1 MTTTAA
7 ALQPQSRLRRALVAI
22 DNRYLAPVL
31 VTCVLLIGDLSYGI
45 LESYTLTALSIGTAI
60 VSELALG
67 RLVYGKW
74 PHLASA
80 YISGISVGM
89 LVRSPFVWPFVVGS
103 VLSILSKYV
112 LRWHGR
118 HLWNPSNFGLCALF
132 FLAPATVAALSI
144 QWGNEVWPM
153 LEVWV
158 LGGIILW
165 RLRRLHI
172 CVTYVAAF
180 VVLSAVRSELTG
192 VPFLAS
198 LAPITGPMYQ
208 LFIFFMIT
216 DPRTT
221 VRRRWGQLVVVV
233 LVALVE
239 MGLRLLG
246 VVYAPL
252 YALFLVGPP
261 TLAFELWWDGAKP
274 QRASMV

>member
-1 MTTTAA
+1 MIGATAPA
-7 ALQPQSRLRRALVAI
+7 PPVSRLRRALATI

-31 VTCVLLIGDLSYGI
+31 VTCVLLIGHLSFGI
-45 LESYTLTALSIGTAI
+45 LESYTRTALAILTAIGAEI
-60 VSELALG
+60 VLG
-67 RLVYGKW
+67 LLVYGKF

-89 LVRSPFVWPFVVGS
+89 LVRSPFVWPFVIGS
-103 VLSILSKYV
+103 LLSIVSKYV
-112 LRWHGR
+112 LQWRGR

-144 QWGNEVWPM
+144 QWGNQVWPM
-153 LEVWV
+153 IEVWV

-165 RLRRLHI
+165 RLQRLHI
-172 CVTYVAAF
+172 CVTYVASF
-180 VVLSAVRSELTG
+180 VLLSFARSAITG
-192 VPFLAS
+192 VPQLAS

-221 VRRRWGQLVVVV
+221 VRRRWAQCAVVV
-233 LVALVE
+233 LVAVVE
-239 MGLRLLG
+239 MGLRLGG

-252 YALFLVGPP
+252 YALFLVGPAA
-261 TLAFELWWDGAKP
+261 LAFELWWDSRQVLVRSSG
-274 QRASMV
+274 